1 MPWYTCEGQMPN
13 LGSLFSP
20 PTMWSYSS
28 DSGWEGWWRCLYS
41 LSHLTDLPL
50 YLMEQFGEHCF
61 HFFKGQQ

>member
-28 DSGWEGWWRCLYS
+28 DSGCEGWWEVS
-41 LSHLTDLPL
+41 LLTEPSHGPSLISYGTVWGTLFSL
-50 YLMEQFGEHCF
+50 L
-61 HFFKGQQ
+61 

>member
-28 DSGWEGWWRCLYS
+28 DSGWEGWWEVS
-41 LSHLTDLPL
+41 LLTKPSHGPSLISYGTVWGTLFSL
-50 YLMEQFGEHCF
+50 L
-61 HFFKGQQ
+61 